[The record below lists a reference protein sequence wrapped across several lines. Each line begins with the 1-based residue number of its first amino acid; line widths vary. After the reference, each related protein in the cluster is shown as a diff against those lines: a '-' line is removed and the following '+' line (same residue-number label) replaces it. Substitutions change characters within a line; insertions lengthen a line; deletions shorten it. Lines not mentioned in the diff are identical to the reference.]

1 MDADGERRLMI
12 DASGP
17 GAGNARRFAAP
28 RSPESPVPERDGP
41 GWEDAGRHPHGLHP
55 HPVPAFIAFVVAR
68 LLEARRP
75 DVLD

>member
-1 MDADGERRLMI
+1 MDADGERRLTV

-17 GAGNARRFAAP
+17 GPDDPRRTSAP
-28 RSPESPVPERDGP
+28 RSAESPVPQRDGQ
-41 GWEDAGRHPHGLHP
+41 GLEDAGRHPHGLHP

-68 LLEARRP
+68 LIEARRP